1 MSVQQL
7 FRRYVWLVDT
17 IYHVGR
23 ITFEEINER
32 WLRTEISEG
41 KEIPLRT
48 FHNDR
53 AAIESMFDINIECD
67 RRNGYCYY
75 IENADDVANG
85 EVRKWLVNTFV
96 VNNLIR
102 ESRKLKQRIL
112 FEEIPSGREYLVP
125 AIEAMRDSKVLEI
138 TYQSFYRNEPA
149 TFKIEPYCVKI
160 FRQRWYVVA
169 RNRQYEQVRIYALDR
184 ILNLELKEEKFI
196 YPDSFAPQV
205 YFATSFGIMVDE
217 ETDVERVCLKVYGRQ
232 VMYIR
237 ALPLHHSQKET
248 ETTGEYSVFEYRLR
262 PTDDFYQE
270 VLSHGSKVE
279 VLEPA
284 WLRKDLA
291 EEMKNMLKRYISS
304 EKLERTSTRK
314 RKNFV

>member
-1 MSVQQL
+1 MSIQDM
-7 FRRYVWLVDT
+7 FRRYIWLVDT
-17 IYHVGR
+17 IYRVGR

-32 WLRTEISEG
+32 WLRTEISGG

-75 IENADDVANG
+75 IENADDMKRG
-85 EVRKWLVNTFV
+85 GVRNWLVSTFT

-102 ESRKLKQRIL
+102 ESHKLKQRIL
-112 FEEIPSGREYLVP
+112 FEEIPSGRQYLVSI
-125 AIEAMRDSKVLEI
+125 IEAMRDSKVLEV
-138 TYQSFYRNEPA
+138 TYQSFYRNESA
-149 TFKIEPYCVKI
+149 TFKIEPYCVKV

-169 RNRQYEQVRIYALDR
+169 HNRQYDQIRIYALDR
-184 ILNLELKEEKFI
+184 ILNLDISEEKFL
-196 YPDSFAPQV
+196 YPEGFDPQV
-205 YFATSFGIMVDE
+205 YFAASFGIIVDE

-248 ETTGEYSVFEYRLR
+248 ETTEEYSVFEYLLR

-279 VLEPA
+279 VLEPV
-284 WLRKDLA
+284 WLRNDLA
-291 EEMKNMLKRYISS
+291 EEMKNMLKLYVSGMITLS
-304 EKLERTSTRK
+304 
-314 RKNFV
+314 